1 MSLSR
6 RTLVGYF
13 AASISL
19 CSAQQPSMT
28 GPLQL
33 PAPHTF
39 DAGPLGT
46 LSLNGIASGVALVQG
61 NHAGSDA
68 TAQADL
74 SNGQIFIQKTSGWWQ
89 FNIQAGA
96 YNLPIVAT
104 PFLSTADNV
113 TNLWGP
119 LPVAYLTLAP
129 SKNFSILIGKLPSLM
144 GAEYTFDFENMNVER
159 GLLWNQE
166 NSINR
171 GIQVNDTLGKLSL
184 SASWNDGFYSNR
196 YTWITGSLA
205 YQINAA
211 NSLSFV
217 AGGNLGHTAFRTGA
231 TPIQNNS
238 SIYDV
243 IYSLKKGDWIVQPYF
258 QYTNL
263 PTDLKADVPSG
274 AAARGGALLV
284 TYNFKHHLSLSG
296 RGEYI
301 SSTGSAIGQA
311 VNLLFGP
318 GSGGWSI
325 TVTPTFQDHD
335 FFVRGEFS
343 FLRATQYT
351 PGDAFGLLGMN
362 QAQSRG
368 TIEAGFLF

>member
-1 MSLSR
+1 
-6 RTLVGYF
+6 
-13 AASISL
+13 
-19 CSAQQPSMT
+19 MT

-46 LSLNGIASGVALVQG
+46 LNLNGVVSGVALVQG
-61 NHAGSDA
+61 NHAASDA

-89 FNIQAGA
+89 FYIQAGA
-96 YNLPIVAT
+96 YNIPILAT

-113 TNLWGP
+113 TNFWGP

-129 SKNFSILIGKLPSLM
+129 SKNFSILIGKLPSLI
-144 GAEYTFDFENMNVER
+144 GAEYTFDFENMNIER

-166 NSINR
+166 NSVNR
-171 GIQVNDTLGKLSL
+171 GIQANDSIGKLSL

-205 YQINAA
+205 YQMDAA
-211 NSLSFV
+211 NFLSFV
-217 AGGNLGHTAFRTGA
+217 AGGNAGHTAFRTTA
-231 TPIQNNS
+231 TPVQNNS

-243 IYSLKKGDWIVQPYF
+243 IYTFKQGAWIVQPYL
-258 QYTNL
+258 QYTDI
-263 PTDLKADVPSG
+263 PH
-274 AAARGGALLV
+274 AATSRGGALLV
-284 TYNFKHHLSLSG
+284 TYNFKHHFSLSG

-301 SSTGSAIGQA
+301 SSSGE
-311 VNLLFGP
+311 NLLFGP
-318 GSGGWSI
+318 GSGGWSLTI
-325 TVTPTFQDHD
+325 TPTFQNHD

-343 FLRATQYT
+343 FVGATRYT
-351 PGDAFGLLGMN
+351 PGDAFGPTGMN
-362 QAQSRG
+362 QTQARG